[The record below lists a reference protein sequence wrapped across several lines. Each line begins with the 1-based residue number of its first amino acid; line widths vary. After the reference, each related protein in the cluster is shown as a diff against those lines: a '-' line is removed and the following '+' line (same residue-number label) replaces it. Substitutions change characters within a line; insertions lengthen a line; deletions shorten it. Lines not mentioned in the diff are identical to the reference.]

1 MIKLSEAIYNEIN
14 KEENFSN
21 KYEFIKN
28 NSKLTKYADVYNK
41 IREFYDNKELFDSFV
56 YDQVNDILV
65 GPMKSKDEYKDLES
79 KSIDELLDMLDRNA
93 SKSEYKDNKDIAYD
107 DAIIT
112 FTELSSEA
120 ENNASLFY
128 KAIDRWYNELK
139 SSLSE
144 STKGLTESDESSP
157 LKNVAEVIKRIIAE
171 CNGKISYVDYYTDSI
186 NIKAKFKA
194 ENISRY
200 ENDITLYGNLKFD
213 NDKLTKSD
221 LTTSSGPNV
230 LNNDY
235 IKCLNA
241 LYGYLVSGNS
251 GYDL

>member
-107 DAIIT
+107 DAVIT
-112 FTELSSEA
+112 FTESSSEA

-139 SSLSE
+139 SSYRR
-144 STKGLTESDESSP
+144 D
-157 LKNVAEVIKRIIAE
+157 
-171 CNGKISYVDYYTDSI
+171 
-186 NIKAKFKA
+186 
-194 ENISRY
+194 
-200 ENDITLYGNLKFD
+200 
-213 NDKLTKSD
+213 
-221 LTTSSGPNV
+221 
-230 LNNDY
+230 
-235 IKCLNA
+235 
-241 LYGYLVSGNS
+241 
-251 GYDL
+251 